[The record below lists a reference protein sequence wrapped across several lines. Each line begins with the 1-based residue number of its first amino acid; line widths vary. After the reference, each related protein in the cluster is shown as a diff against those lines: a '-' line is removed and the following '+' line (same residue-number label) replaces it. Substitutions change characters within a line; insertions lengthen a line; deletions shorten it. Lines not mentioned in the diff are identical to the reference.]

1 MIAMEIYFLRHAN
14 AGEHKLSPAKD
25 EQRALDELGIEQSHT
40 VGRALAALKVKP
52 NTIIASPLRRA
63 QQTASIVAG
72 EIGHKQEIVTDDAL
86 RPEATHPQFEKL
98 LARYDDHEA
107 ILLAGHNPSL
117 TLFLNQLVSGEAS
130 EAIGLKKGAIA
141 RVDREPG
148 QPAVLKWMMPPKAAR
163 ALQQASAKSSRP
175 KAVSK

>member
-1 MIAMEIYFLRHAN
+1 MEIYFLRHAN
-14 AGEHKLSPAKD
+14 AGEHTLGPAKD
-25 EQRALDELGIEQSHT
+25 EQRALDELGTEQSHT

-52 NTIIASPLRRA
+52 DVIIASPLLRA

-72 EIGHKQEIVTDDAL
+72 ELGHKDEIVTDDAL
-86 RPEATHPQFEKL
+86 RPEAPYPQFVKL
-98 LARYDDHEA
+98 LARYHDKNA

-117 TLFLNQLVSGEAS
+117 TLFLNELLTGEAS
-130 EAIGLKKGAIA
+130 EAVAFKKGAIA
-141 RVDREPG
+141 RVDKLPG
-148 QPAVLKWMMPPKAAR
+148 QPAVLKWMMPPKIVR